1 MARVAAIGAEPAVQ
15 GFGLAGAMVCAADD
29 VPAVLAA
36 WHDLP
41 SDIAVVV
48 VTAAAAR
55 ALPPDAFDRDWPMV
69 AVLP

>member
-1 MARVAAIGAEPAVQ
+1 
-15 GFGLAGAMVCAADD
+15 MVCAADD

-36 WHDLP
+36 WHHLP

>member
-1 MARVAAIGAEPAVQ
+1 MARVAAIGADWAVQ
-15 GFGLAGAMVCAADD
+15 GFGLAGALVCRADD
-29 VPAVLAA
+29 APAVLAA
-36 WHDLP
+36 WHHLP

-55 ALPPDAFDRDWPMV
+55 SLPPEAFDRDWPMV